1 MRCHEAQVDP
11 NPPNGASPHLLTP
24 EPMPEINTIS
34 EDRMDSF
41 IEIII
46 NQAREALQQRKSD
59 MLRAWH
65 ENIEE
70 SQANDKKFPPLN
82 VAIKG
87 GVDLEAATIE
97 TTVRFSATYQSTI
110 TSKLPDPEQPEFPN
124 L

>member
-1 MRCHEAQVDP
+1 
-11 NPPNGASPHLLTP
+11 
-24 EPMPEINTIS
+24 MPEINTIS

-87 GVDLEAATIE
+87 AVDLEAATIE

>member
-1 MRCHEAQVDP
+1 
-11 NPPNGASPHLLTP
+11 
-24 EPMPEINTIS
+24 MPEINTIS

-110 TSKLPDPEQPEFPN
+110 TSKLPDPEQPELPN

>member
-1 MRCHEAQVDP
+1 
-11 NPPNGASPHLLTP
+11 
-24 EPMPEINTIS
+24 MPEINTIS

>member
-1 MRCHEAQVDP
+1 
-11 NPPNGASPHLLTP
+11 
-24 EPMPEINTIS
+24 MPEINTIS

-110 TSKLPDPEQPEFPN
+110 TSKLPDPDQPELPGV
-124 L
+124 

>member
-1 MRCHEAQVDP
+1 
-11 NPPNGASPHLLTP
+11 
-24 EPMPEINTIS
+24 
-34 EDRMDSF
+34 
-41 IEIII
+41 
-46 NQAREALQQRKSD
+46 

-110 TSKLPDPEQPEFPN
+110 TSKLPDPDQPELPGV
-124 L
+124 

>member
-1 MRCHEAQVDP
+1 
-11 NPPNGASPHLLTP
+11 
-24 EPMPEINTIS
+24 MPEINTIS

-46 NQAREALQQRKSD
+46 YQAREALQQRKSD

-110 TSKLPDPEQPEFPN
+110 TSKLPDPEQPELPN

>member
-1 MRCHEAQVDP
+1 
-11 NPPNGASPHLLTP
+11 
-24 EPMPEINTIS
+24 MPEINTIS

-70 SQANDKKFPPLN
+70 SNANEKKFPPLKL
-82 VAIKG
+82 AISAA
-87 GVDLEAATIE
+87 VDLEAATIE

-110 TSKLPDPEQPEFPN
+110 TSKLPDPEQPELPN